1 MIDAARAELLSPGS
15 LRVAINLGNILL
27 VTGEADNGDPEGI
40 APDMGRALAE
50 RLGVKVHYHTF
61 ATPGEVAD
69 AAERN
74 EIDVSLIA
82 EEPKRAEG
90 IDFCNPYVEIEATYL
105 VPAGSPLQKIEDVD
119 APGVRIA
126 VCERAAYDLYLSRT
140 LQHATLHR
148 ARGLPGAFELFVDQE
163 LDALAGLVPALKE
176 NAESVPG
183 SLIIPGRYTTVQ
195 QAIGTLHGRPALNA
209 EVQAFLNEKK
219 ANGFVEGL
227 IDKHGVTGK
236 LQVAK

>member
-1 MIDAARAELLSPGS
+1 M
-15 LRVAINLGNILL
+15 
-27 VTGEADNGDPEGI
+27 
-40 APDMGRALAE
+40 
-50 RLGVKVHYHTF
+50 
-61 ATPGEVAD
+61 
-69 AAERN
+69 
-74 EIDVSLIA
+74 
-82 EEPKRAEG
+82 
-90 IDFCNPYVEIEATYL
+90 
-105 VPAGSPLQKIEDVD
+105 QKIEDVD